1 VALQPEQVRR
11 YARHILL
18 PEVGGKGQERLLAA
32 VVRVEDAGGAGAAA
46 LVYLAAAGIGT
57 LAIADGGAVA
67 AGDAWLYEAADRGRP
82 RLEAARERIAA
93 LNPDVRVT
101 GAGEGR
107 LLEVEPAADP
117 IAQLEAGARA
127 AARLIRRIAG

>member
-32 VVRVEDAGGAGAAA
+32 VVCVEDAGGAGAAA

-57 LAIADGGAVA
+57 LAIADERAVA
-67 AGDAWLYEAADRGRP
+67 AGDAWLYEPADLGRP

-101 GAGEGR
+101 GAGEGT

-117 IAQLEAGARA
+117 IAQLEQGARA
-127 AARLIRRIAG
+127 AAELIRRTVA